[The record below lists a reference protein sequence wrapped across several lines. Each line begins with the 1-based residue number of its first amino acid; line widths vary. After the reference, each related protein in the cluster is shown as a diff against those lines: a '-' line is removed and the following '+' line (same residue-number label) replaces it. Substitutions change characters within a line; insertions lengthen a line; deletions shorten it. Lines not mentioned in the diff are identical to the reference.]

1 MDNNILRVKE
11 TDPELLFI
19 NLDGGGSPIYKYK
32 GQYFTGIVEDYL
44 DGILNYEAEYE
55 NGYLEGWVRCYYPN
69 GVLEEERKMHN
80 NVLITGTYKE
90 FDRDGNLI
98 HSM

>member
-1 MDNNILRVKE
+1 MDDILRIKE

-55 NGYLEGWVRCYYPN
+55 NGYLEGWVRFYHPN
-69 GVLEEERKMHN
+69 GDLETVKKLHN
-80 NVLITGTYKE
+80 NVLIPGTYKR
-90 FDRDGNLI
+90 FDEDGYLI